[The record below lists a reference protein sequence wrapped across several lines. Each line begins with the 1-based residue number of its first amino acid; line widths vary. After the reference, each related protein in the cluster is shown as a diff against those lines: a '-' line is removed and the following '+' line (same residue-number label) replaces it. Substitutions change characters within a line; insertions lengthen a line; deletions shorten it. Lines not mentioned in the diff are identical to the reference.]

1 MSRLLTLF
9 ALTLSALTLPAVA
22 QSAHVRVEAAH
33 GDVVVDGERVGVAGA
48 WIRVASGERVVA
60 LVDDADDWN
69 PRRTDRTVTVAAGD
83 SVTVA
88 LSLPVRLRVETLP
101 IRATVVRETAGGRDT
116 LGTSPLT
123 VETDGAAPVV
133 LVASLDGYEPVRQ
146 TVAPDA
152 EAVTLVLPLGDD
164 ATPQAALLPTQRS
177 TLGRTLVD
185 VGIGAAA
192 LAAGAVAVH
201 YKFRADAVD
210 DRYRTEGTADFGDE
224 ALRDEALRLDRYSA
238 VALGAMQ
245 VGVGALALR
254 FVLR

>member
-1 MSRLLTLF
+1 MSRFSILLCSLL
-9 ALTLSALTLPAVA
+9 ALPVA
-22 QSAHVRVEAAH
+22 AQTAHVRVEAPE
-33 GDVVVDGERVGVAGA
+33 GEVVVDGTRAGDVGA
-48 WIRVASGERVVA
+48 WIGVAPGDRVLA
-60 LVDDADDWN
+60 LVDDAEAWN
-69 PRRTDRTVTVAAGD
+69 PRRAERTVTVADGD

-88 LSLPVRLRVETLP
+88 LALPVRLRVETLP
-101 IRATVVRETAGGRDT
+101 IRAVVVRETAGGRDT

-123 VETDGAAPVV
+123 LETDGAAPVV
-133 LVASLDGYEPVRQ
+133 LVATLDGYEAVRQ

-185 VGIGAAA
+185 LGIGAAT

-201 YKFRADAVD
+201 YKFRADDID

-224 ALRDEALRLDRYSA
+224 SLRDEALRLDRYS
-238 VALGAMQ
+238 VAALVGMQ

>member
-1 MSRLLTLF
+1 MTTLTLE
-9 ALTLSALTLPAVA
+9 S
-22 QSAHVRVEAAH
+22 
-33 GDVVVDGERVGVAGA
+33 
-48 WIRVASGERVVA
+48 
-60 LVDDADDWN
+60 
-69 PRRTDRTVTVAAGD
+69 
-83 SVTVA
+83 
-88 LSLPVRLRVETLP
+88 
-101 IRATVVRETAGGRDT
+101 
-116 LGTSPLT
+116 
-123 VETDGAAPVV
+123 DGAAPVV
-133 LVASLDGYEPVRQ
+133 LVATLDGYEAVRQ

-152 EAVTLVLPLGDD
+152 EAVTLVLPLADE

-224 ALRDEALRLDRYSA
+224 SLRDEALRLDRASA

-245 VGVGALALR
+245 VGIGALALR
-254 FVLR
+254 FVFR

>member
-1 MSRLLTLF
+1 MTRLAILL
-9 ALTLSALTLPAVA
+9 AVA
-22 QSAHVRVEAAH
+22 FAMPVAAQTAHVRVEADQ
-33 GDVVVDGERVGVAGA
+33 GEVVVDGERAGDPGA
-48 WIRVASGERVVA
+48 WIGVAPGERAVA
-60 LVDDADDWN
+60 LVDDADAWD
-69 PRRTDRTVTVAAGD
+69 PRRADRTVAVAAGD
-83 SVTVA
+83 SVTVVLA
-88 LSLPVRLRVETLP
+88 LPVRLRVETLP
-101 IRATVVRETAGGRDT
+101 IRATVVRETASGRDT

-146 TVAPDA
+146 TVAPYA

-201 YKFRADAVD
+201 YKFRADAID

-224 ALRDEALRLDRYSA
+224 TLRDEALRLDRYSA
-238 VALGAMQ
+238 AALGAMQ
-245 VGVGALALR
+245 VGVGVLALR

>member
-1 MSRLLTLF
+1 MSRFAFLLG
-9 ALTLSALTLPAVA
+9 ALLALPVA
-22 QSAHVRVEAAH
+22 AQTAHVRVDAAE
-33 GDVVVDGERVGVAGA
+33 GEVVVDGERAGEVGG
-48 WIRVASGERVVA
+48 WIAVEPGERVLA
-60 LVDDADDWN
+60 LVDDAEAWN
-69 PRRTDRTVTVAAGD
+69 PRRAERAVSVAAGD
-83 SVTVA
+83 SVAVA
-88 LSLPVRLRVETLP
+88 LTLPLRLRVETLP
-101 IRATVVRETAGGRDT
+101 IRAVVVRETASGRDT

-123 VETDGAAPVV
+123 LESDGAAPVV
-133 LVASLDGYEPVRQ
+133 LVATLDGYEAVRQ

-152 EAVTLVLPLGDD
+152 EAVTIVLPLADE

-224 ALRDEALRLDRYSA
+224 SLRDEALRLDRASA

-245 VGVGALALR
+245 VGIGALALR
-254 FVLR
+254 FVFR